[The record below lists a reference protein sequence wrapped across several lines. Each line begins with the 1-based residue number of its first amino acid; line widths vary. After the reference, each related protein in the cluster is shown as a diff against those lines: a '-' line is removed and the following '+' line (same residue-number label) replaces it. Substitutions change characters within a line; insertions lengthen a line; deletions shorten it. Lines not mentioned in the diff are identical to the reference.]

1 MITIQRNKESGREPG
16 TLSRACKAEKF
27 QVFFCPCHRHIEDP
41 SFLFTMLR
49 LPGASVGKVLLI
61 TVRDPHMVEFQSL
74 CRMYRQQSDPAVF
87 LFFPLLL
94 HATPYSFPALQLFP
108 VKLLCFLPFFKASV
122 SSRILRDK
130 IQHFLPFRQI
140 CFSLLCSSILRPLSA
155 PFAAPRPDFPQSD
168 LHNISSKP
176 VKMLRHQK
184 PLWKYSDMVCCSPSG
199 NPLL

>member
-1 MITIQRNKESGREPG
+1 MPVRQRS
-16 TLSRACKAEKF
+16 SRS
-27 QVFFCPCHRHIEDP
+27 FFCPCHRHIEDP

-49 LPGASVGKVLLI
+49 LPGASVGKGLLI

-87 LFFPLLL
+87 LFFLLLL

-108 VKLLCFLPFFKASV
+108 VKLLCFLPFFKASI

-140 CFSLLCSSILRPLSA
+140 CFPSCAALTRRYLS
-155 PFAAPRPDFPQSD
+155 
-168 LHNISSKP
+168 
-176 VKMLRHQK
+176 
-184 PLWKYSDMVCCSPSG
+184 
-199 NPLL
+199 